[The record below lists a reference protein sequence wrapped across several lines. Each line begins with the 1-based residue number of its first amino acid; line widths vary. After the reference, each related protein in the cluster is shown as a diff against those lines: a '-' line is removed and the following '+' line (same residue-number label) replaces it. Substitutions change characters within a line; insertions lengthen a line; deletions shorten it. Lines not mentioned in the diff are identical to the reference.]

1 MFHGCLVAPN
11 GGWVGV
17 TGGEFSGSA
26 NGTLKLYNP
35 DGFKM
40 GWFTMTDE
48 TDTPAPGERT
58 LKFSAAILPFS
69 DSINLPAAYTH
80 AAPSST
86 VDGTS
91 VIWDPGTGTLSFDAV
106 DGANGY
112 MVILQDN
119 GGHACT
125 MFSISSSVVFPGEM
139 VADVLDAGAGWDLT
153 VWPMYSPQATP
164 ATLVDLSI
172 SWDPTGSPA
181 SAVRM
186 ECQFAAIG
194 TNLTKAD
201 AIP

>member
-1 MFHGCLVAPN
+1 MAASSRRTAD
-11 GGWVGV
+11 GWASLAGSS
-17 TGGEFSGSA
+17 SGSA
-26 NGTLKLYNP
+26 NATLKLYNP
-35 DGFKM
+35 DGFQM
-40 GWFTMTDE
+40 GWFTM

-58 LKFSAAILPFS
+58 VKFSAAILPFS

-80 AAPSST
+80 DAPSGT

-91 VIWDPGTGTLSFDAV
+91 VNWDPVTGTLSFDAV

-119 GGHACT
+119 GGHSST
-125 MFSISSSVVFPGEM
+125 MFSISSSIAFPGKL
-139 VADVLDAGAGWDLT
+139 VTDILDAGAGWDLT
-153 VWPMYSPQATP
+153 VWPLYSPQATP
-164 ATLVDLSI
+164 GNLVGFSL
-172 SWDPTGSPA
+172 SWDLTGSPA

-194 TNLTKAD
+194 TDLTKAD